1 MAAIRVL
8 ISESRRSAAAKADIQ
23 MLAISRPGRQSA
35 APGGLV
41 LHPCP
46 QNDLNASDDCGSVM
60 AYPHRAYEVVA
71 ALSSGLDT
79 VVGVAGVPL
88 SAGQVQRILIARA
101 LYKRPSLLL
110 LDEATS
116 ALDGPNKA
124 SITNNIKAVLP
135 GVTSIVAAHR
145 LNTIVGADQVIVL
158 DAGRIVDSGPP
169 RAFLPQHVAQI
180 GRTGPGMSNCY
191 PFACI
196 ETGPHLPR
204 QIGGHI

>member
-1 MAAIRVL
+1 MRL
-8 ISESRRSAAAKADIQ
+8 GDGISAS
-23 MLAISRPGRQSA
+23 
-35 APGGLV
+35 
-41 LHPCP
+41 C
-46 QNDLNASDDCGSVM
+46 LN
-60 AYPHRAYEVVA
+60 EVVA
-71 ALSSGLDT
+71 ALSSDLDT

-116 ALDGPNKA
+116 ALDGPNEA

-145 LNTIVGADQVIVL
+145 LNTIVGADQVLVL

-180 GRTGPGMSNCY
+180 GRTGAP
-191 PFACI
+191 A
-196 ETGPHLPR
+196 
-204 QIGGHI
+204 